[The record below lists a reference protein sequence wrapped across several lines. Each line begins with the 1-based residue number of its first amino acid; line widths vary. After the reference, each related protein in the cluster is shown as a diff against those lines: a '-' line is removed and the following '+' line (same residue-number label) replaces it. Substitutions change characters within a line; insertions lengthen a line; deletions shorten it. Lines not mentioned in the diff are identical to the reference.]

1 MQKGTTTTIE
11 QKSDL
16 KAFETSNAHHTSH
29 AINLLLE
36 VYTETSDG
44 SRYVLLLLLLLLI

>member
-1 MQKGTTTTIE
+1 MQKGTATTIE
-11 QKSDL
+11 HL

-44 SRYVLLLLLLLLI
+44 SR